1 VKLGEKEL
9 PAVRAAAAFFSFDRL
24 LGDDAAA
31 TSPSFFRRGDAVHL
45 LTAAAAAMA
54 DGRGLSMVSC
64 GAAVLEAGVGKK
76 QAVQL
81 QLQAAAAAA
90 AAAGGMGSDGGE
102 LGGGVGGG
110 GYVVPQAAL
119 ALGLRWI
126 DSSSSGSGGG
136 RRRES
141 SGRVLVL
148 SRQGMLELLQAKR
161 SGAHGGKL
169 KCAPASAASTCSD
182 GESVDS
188 DSEDD
193 DSAAAVLGEAMVARI
208 CGMPAGGC
216 IAVCMP
222 ERQPSREHQHQHQQQ
237 QQPLALSCWK
247 SDPYWLQVSGNDKAA
262 LARVGARLGSDGE

>member
-1 VKLGEKEL
+1 M
-9 PAVRAAAAFFSFDRL
+9 
-24 LGDDAAA
+24 
-31 TSPSFFRRGDAVHL
+31 RR
-45 LTAAAAAMA
+45 
-54 DGRGLSMVSC
+54 VSC

-81 QLQAAAAAA
+81 QLQAAAAAAAAAAVA

-136 RRRES
+136 RTRES

-222 ERQPSREHQHQHQQQ
+222 ERQPSREHQHQQQQQQQQQ

-247 SDPYWLQVSGNDKAA
+247 SDPHWLQVSGNDKAA
-262 LARVGARLGSDGE
+262 LALVGARLGSDGE